1 MLETLKKGWEF
12 DRVRRAG
19 RTWAAGLVVLNA
31 APSKGS
37 VVRCG
42 FIAGKKV
49 GGAVE
54 RNRAR
59 RLMREAVRSRLTSI
73 KPGWDL
79 VWIGRAGIDKA
90 TGGKVLDDIDAI
102 LTRSRLLS
110 QSSPETDT
118 AL

>member
-1 MLETLKKGWEF
+1 M
-12 DRVRRAG
+12 
-19 RTWAAGLVVLNA
+19 VVLNA
-31 APSKGS
+31 APGNGS

-59 RLMREAVRSRLTSI
+59 RLMREAVRARLSSI

-90 TGGKVLDDIDAI
+90 KCGKVLDDIDTI
-102 LTRSRLLS
+102 LTRSRLVAHNP
-110 QSSPETDT
+110 PETDP
-118 AL
+118 AG

>member
-1 MLETLKKGWEF
+1 M
-12 DRVRRAG
+12 
-19 RTWAAGLVVLNA
+19 VVLNA
-31 APSKGS
+31 APTKDS

-59 RLMREAVRSRLTSI
+59 RLMREAVRARLISI

-79 VWIGRAGIDKA
+79 VWIGRSGIEKA
-90 TGGKVLDDIDAI
+90 NCGKVLHDIDTI

-110 QSSPETDT
+110 QPLPETDT
-118 AL
+118 AV

>member
-1 MLETLKKGWEF
+1 MTLKKNWEF
-12 DRVRRAG
+12 DRVRREG
-19 RTWAAGLVVLNA
+19 RTWASGLVVLNA
-31 APSKGS
+31 APGNGNGI
-37 VVRCG
+37 RCG

-90 TGGKVLDDIDAI
+90 SCGKVLDDVDAI
-102 LTRSRLLS
+102 LMRSRLLAETL
-110 QSSPETDT
+110 PETDPKI
-118 AL
+118 

>member
-1 MLETLKKGWEF
+1 M
-12 DRVRRAG
+12 
-19 RTWAAGLVVLNA
+19 VVLNA
-31 APSKGS
+31 APGNGNA
-37 VVRCG
+37 VRCG

-59 RLMREAVRSRLTSI
+59 RIMREAIRARLTFI

-90 TGGKVLDDIDAI
+90 SYGKVMDDIDAI
-102 LTRSRLLS
+102 LMRSHLLS
-110 QSSPETDT
+110 QPPPETDT
-118 AL
+118 AG

>member
-1 MLETLKKGWEF
+1 MVTLKKSWEF
-12 DRVRRAG
+12 DRVRREG
-19 RTWAAGLVVLNA
+19 RTWAGGLVVLNA
-31 APSKGS
+31 APGN
-37 VVRCG
+37 VDFIRCG

-59 RLMREAVRSRLTSI
+59 RLMREAMRARLTSI

-79 VWIGRAGIDKA
+79 VWIGRAGIEKA
-90 TGGKVLDDIDAI
+90 TYGKVLADVDAL
-102 LTRSRLLS
+102 LTRSRLLA
-110 QSSPETDT
+110 QSPAETDP